1 VRLGFNMLSGM
12 SSAHV
17 ERIEEARRAGPFRS
31 LEDFAR
37 RTGLSRAVLT
47 RLAKAGVF
55 GSLGLGRRDSL
66 WHALA
71 QGKKAL
77 PLFDRAVCETD
88 QEHRVCETHQDV
100 ALNDASVHFTHPTG
114 LPQMSPA
121 EEVLADY
128 RTMGL
133 SLRAHPL
140 SFLRKN
146 LDALGVTPARQL
158 KTCDDRGAICVAG
171 IVLVRQRPGTAKGIT
186 FVTLEDE
193 TGTANLI
200 IRPAVWK
207 RYRSAAAGATLMLA
221 YGRLQRQAEVIHVLT
236 TKLED
241 FSQRL
246 RELGSQS
253 RDFC

>member
-1 VRLGFNMLSGM
+1 
-12 SSAHV
+12 
-17 ERIEEARRAGPFRS
+17 
-31 LEDFAR
+31 
-37 RTGLSRAVLT
+37 
-47 RLAKAGVF
+47 
-55 GSLGLGRRDSL
+55 
-66 WHALA
+66 
-71 QGKKAL
+71 
-77 PLFDRAVCETD
+77 
-88 QEHRVCETHQDV
+88 
-100 ALNDASVHFTHPTG
+100 
-114 LPQMSPA
+114 MSPA

-128 RTMGL
+128 RTIGL

-140 SFLRKN
+140 AFLRDY
-146 LDALGVTPARQL
+146 LDTLGVTQAERL

-207 RYRSAAAGATLMLA
+207 RYRSAAAGATLLLA
-221 YGRLQRQAEVIHVLT
+221 HGRLQRQAEVIHLLT

-241 FSQRL
+241 LSERM
-246 RELGSQS
+246 RGTGSQS